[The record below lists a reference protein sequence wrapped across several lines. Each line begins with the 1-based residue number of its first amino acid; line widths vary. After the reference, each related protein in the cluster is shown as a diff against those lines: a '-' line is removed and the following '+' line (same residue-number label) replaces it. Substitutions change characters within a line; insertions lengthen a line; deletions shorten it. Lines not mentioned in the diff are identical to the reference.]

1 MPGSVRRKIRKAGF
15 ILSVICLMGSVV
27 IFTQIPPGTSGRT
40 AMILTGI
47 TALLVG
53 LSLFF
58 QLRQKEP

>member
-1 MPGSVRRKIRKAGF
+1 MSESVKRKIRKTGF

-27 IFTQIPPGTSGRT
+27 MFTQIPPGTPGRT

-53 LSLFF
+53 LSLYS
-58 QLRQKEP
+58 QLKQNEP